1 MKGNNELIIVL
12 NSLLADELTVIN
24 QSIVPSER
32 CATWGYSGHRLS
44 KWVWRITWLVKL
56 IGSKAVKNNHQV
68 EEIENTA
75 ETC

>member
-24 QSIVPSER
+24 QSIVQSER
-32 CATWGYSGHRLS
+32 CANRGYSVHRLS
-44 KWVWRITWLVKL
+44 KWVRRITWSIKL
-56 IGSKAVKNNHQV
+56 IVSKAVKNNHQV
-68 EEIENTA
+68 EEIENIA